1 MVKNVNILD
10 FTADSIHPEPIP
22 CVVLFNRWWNT
33 SCGARSRLGSQD
45 EGQLVLKERRVS
57 WEMTQSAMIV

>member
-10 FTADSIHPEPIP
+10 FTSDSIHPESIT
-22 CVVLFNRWWNT
+22 CVVLSNRRWNT
-33 SCGARSRLGSQD
+33 SCGARSGLRSRD
-45 EGQLVLKERRVS
+45 EGQLALKERGVS